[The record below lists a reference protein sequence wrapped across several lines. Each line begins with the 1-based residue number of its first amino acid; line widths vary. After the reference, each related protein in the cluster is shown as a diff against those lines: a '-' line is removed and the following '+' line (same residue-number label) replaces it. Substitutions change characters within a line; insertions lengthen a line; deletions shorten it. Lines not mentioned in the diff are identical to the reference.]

1 MVRKNYQ
8 RRAVLK
14 SLFAAAVLPVTLSG
28 CGGGGGGDTVA
39 DAPPPGPAPS
49 PSPAPAPAVSRFFAS
64 WTASPVDV
72 TSTLPGL
79 TPGAPR
85 VFNNQ
90 TVRQVLRLSLAGDT
104 LRVRISNLFGTASVT
119 FSGVRVARS
128 TGQSS
133 IDSSTDRAVTFSG
146 QASVTL
152 AAGAELLSDAVAL
165 PVSTFDNIAISM
177 FFATLTSMPTVH
189 PVARQTGFSGF
200 GNQLSAVSIQG
211 NVDPDAPYFGLTAVE
226 TSSTETTKVV
236 VAFGDSLTDGSGSSL
251 DTAKRYPNQLD
262 GRLKAAGFRRTGV
275 VNAGIGGNRWLHDV
289 AGTAG
294 STRFERDVLGVA
306 GVTHTIIL
314 LGINDIGFSV
324 ETPSA
329 GQEVSA
335 QQIISAITAAAAS
348 AKARGIKVFLGTLT
362 PYKGAGYF
370 SDAGEVKRQAVNA
383 AIRSNSLG
391 ADGVFDFEAATRSP
405 VDPTVLNPAFDAGDH
420 LHLNDAGY
428 AAMAAAID
436 LTALQ

>member
-1 MVRKNYQ
+1 MS
-8 RRAVLK
+8 A
-14 SLFAAAVLPVTLSG
+14 
-28 CGGGGGGDTVA
+28 
-39 DAPPPGPAPS
+39 
-49 PSPAPAPAVSRFFAS
+49 FFAS
-64 WTASPVDV
+64 WTASPVD
-72 TSTLPGL
+72 TTATLPGL
-79 TPGAPR
+79 IPSAPR

-104 LRVRISNLFGTASVT
+104 LRIKISNLFGTGPVT

-133 IDSSTDRAVTFSG
+133 IDPSTDRAVTFSG
-146 QASVTL
+146 QSSVTL
-152 AAGAELLSDAVAL
+152 GAGTELFSDTVAL
-165 PVSTFDNIAISM
+165 PVSTFDNLAVSM
-177 FFATLTSMPTVH
+177 FFASLTSMPTAH

-200 GNQLSAVSIQG
+200 GNQLSAASIQG
-211 NVDPDAPYFGLTAVE
+211 NVDPDAPYFGLTTVE

-251 DTAKRYPNQLD
+251 DTAKRYPNQVD
-262 GRLKAAGFRRTGV
+262 DRLKAAGFRRTGV
-275 VNAGIGGNRWLHDV
+275 VNSGIGGNRWLHDV

-294 STRFERDVLGVA
+294 TSRFERDVLAVA

-335 QQIISAITAAAAS
+335 QQIIAAITSAAAS
-348 AKARGIKVFLGTLT
+348 AKARGIKVFLCTLL

-383 AIRSNSLG
+383 AIRSSG
-391 ADGVFDFEAATRSP
+391 AAVDGVIDFDVVMRSAI
-405 VDPTVLNPAFDAGDH
+405 DPAVINPAFDAGDH
-420 LHLNDAGY
+420 LHANDAGY

-436 LTALQ
+436 LAKLQ